1 MRLQDLEICHKVRY
15 ILSFP
20 FLYTTPSHVH
30 ENIAHNHTNHQSCYS
45 SYCPAQLTE
54 DELALLS
61 SDSSAICNGVGTV
74 YIPSGALPTSVTVV
88 QTSEASTGKG
98 GLVTTG
104 SSTLAIKGTGTG
116 SGAGEVATSSEGVAS
131 TSSKGVSEGRMDNVV
146 PVLGGVL
153 GALVGIVGI
162 FL

>member
-1 MRLQDLEICHKVRY
+1 
-15 ILSFP
+15 
-20 FLYTTPSHVH
+20 
-30 ENIAHNHTNHQSCYS
+30 
-45 SYCPAQLTE
+45 
-54 DELALLS
+54 
-61 SDSSAICNGVGTV
+61 
-74 YIPSGALPTSVTVV
+74 VTVV